1 MAFTGHWIWYLMK
14 TEAASVWGTLL
25 KITLF
30 DKPLRR
36 KRKLA
41 AWNTAELERILFG
54 LPGETN

>member
-1 MAFTGHWIWYLMK
+1 MK

-41 AWNTAELERILFG
+41 A
-54 LPGETN
+54 